1 MPTKRKLGDTML
13 ETNVLKLLE
22 KPMCGY
28 AIMKAANKRL
38 KLTLGPSAVYPMLLK
53 LQEDGLLKSHWSLEG
68 QRAQKIYEL
77 TPRGEAVL
85 GANIVELKVW
95 VAPLITVRADPL

>member
-1 MPTKRKLGDTML
+1 MTTKRKLGDQLL
-13 ETNVLKLLE
+13 ETNFLKLLE

-28 AIMKAANKRL
+28 AIMRAANKRL
-38 KLTLGPSAVYPMLLK
+38 KLSLGPSAVYPFLLK